1 MRLGPAYTQAMR
13 FFTRTDGRYYAIHE
27 PMSDLLG
34 DRVIVTIH
42 GSVHSRL
49 GGVHSYLADTVS
61 VEQLARVRR
70 RHGYVERSDIGIA
83 RDTDGQGVS
92 RSPQTQT

>member
-1 MRLGPAYTQAMR
+1 MRLRPAYTQAMR

-34 DRVIVTIH
+34 DQVIVTFH

-61 VEQLARVRR
+61 VEQLVRIR
-70 RHGYVERSDIGIA
+70 YRHGYVETTGIA
-83 RDTDGQGVS
+83 TACGADALAVR
-92 RSPQTQT
+92 RRPQTQR